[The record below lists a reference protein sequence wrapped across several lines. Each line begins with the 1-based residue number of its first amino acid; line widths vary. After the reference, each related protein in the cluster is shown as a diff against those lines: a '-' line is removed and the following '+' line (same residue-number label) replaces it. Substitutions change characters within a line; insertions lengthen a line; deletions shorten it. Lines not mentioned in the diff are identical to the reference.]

1 MSITMNCKK
10 LILML
15 VFLPL
20 LGWGQGL
27 TIARDT
33 VSVTFPNQV
42 QVNFNK
48 QIRSGKSYYQLS
60 QQSTKTLLATT
71 HYYLQREAL
80 LTANQQT
87 FLKEQQVMD
96 STFTLMKQKFNTEQE
111 RSKNFQQ
118 SYEELKTISAKYD
131 EQLRLCASDLEKLNA
146 KVKRAQRIGIVK
158 GVSIGLGL
166 SGLVWLASSAF

>member
-1 MSITMNCKK
+1 MKRRN
-10 LILML
+10 LILIL
-15 VFLPL
+15 AFLPL

-33 VSVTFPNQV
+33 TAIIFPNQV
-42 QVNFNK
+42 QISLTKQLVN
-48 QIRSGKSYYQLS
+48 GKRHYQLS
-60 QQSTKTLLATT
+60 QQAIKTLLSTT
-71 HYYLQREAL
+71 HYYLQKEAL
-80 LTANQQT
+80 LKTNQQT

-96 STFTLMKQKFNTEQE
+96 STYSVLKQKLNTEQE

-118 SYEELKTISAKYD
+118 SYEELKTISVKYD

-158 GVSIGLGL
+158 GVSIGLGF

>member
-1 MSITMNCKK
+1 MNSKK
-10 LILML
+10 LILIL

-33 VSVTFPNQV
+33 ASITFPNQV
-42 QVNFNK
+42 QVNFSK
-48 QIRSGKSYYQLS
+48 QIRSGKSYYQLN
-60 QQSTKTLLATT
+60 QQSIKTLLATS

-87 FLKEQQVMD
+87 FLKEQQVLD
-96 STFTLMKQKFNTEQE
+96 STYTLMKKKFNTEQE

-131 EQLRLCASDLEKLNA
+131 EQLRLCANDLEKLNT
-146 KVKRAQRIGIVK
+146 KLKRSQRLGIIK
-158 GVSIGLGL
+158 GVSIGLGI